1 LALPHAFGRL
11 QFGEDLQL
19 TFDTLIGT
27 GVNANV
33 AAVVVIGIEPK
44 WTQRVADGIAKTG
57 KPVAA
62 FSIEGKGDLQV
73 IQEASRVAAMFLQ
86 DASGLVRTEAEMGD
100 MIMSIKCGESD
111 TTSGL
116 GSCPTTSQAVDRWV
130 EAGGTVFFGE
140 TSELTGGEHLIA
152 ERCIDAATRDLFQVT
167 YDNYIK
173 VIEATGANL
182 LGSQPTQ
189 GNIAGGLTTIEEKAL
204 GNIAKTGSVPVVG
217 VLKPAEMPNPANPG
231 LYFMDSSSAAA
242 ECVTLMAAG
251 GAVIHLFPTGQGNV
265 IGNPI
270 VPVLK
275 LTANIKTAKSMTE
288 HIDLDVSGLLRYEYD
303 LTKAG
308 DMMMDVIYD
317 TVSEDVW
324 GTPFQTLE
332 GSFPITRNDD
342 LWNNPEELKAALK
355 DVKAL
360 VVRNRTKVTADVIA
374 AAPGL
379 KVIARAGVGLDNIDL
394 KAADAAGVVVVAGLG
409 ANAVSVGELTLGL
422 ALSLLRN
429 VPGHDVATRDGG
441 WVRIPGRELSG
452 LTWGLLGCGAT
463 GVATAKL
470 IQGFNCSVL
479 GYDPYAKNV
488 PGVELT
494 SFEDVLKRSDVVSI
508 HMPSTP
514 ETNGSINAA
523 TLALM
528 KKDAIIVNVGRGEV
542 INEADLIAALKA
554 KTIAG
559 AALDVRAQEPPTTGE
574 METIPNLI
582 LTPHVAGITKESQ
595 LRINQIL
602 TANIELVLNSKPAT
616 HAVGALRESSN

>member
-1 LALPHAFGRL
+1 MI
-11 QFGEDLQL
+11 
-19 TFDTLIGT
+19 LI
-27 GVNANV
+27 
-33 AAVVVIGIEPK
+33 
-44 WTQRVADGIAKTG
+44 
-57 KPVAA
+57 
-62 FSIEGKGDLQV
+62 
-73 IQEASRVAAMFLQ
+73 
-86 DASGLVRTEAEMGD
+86 
-100 MIMSIKCGESD
+100 
-111 TTSGL
+111 
-116 GSCPTTSQAVDRWV
+116 
-130 EAGGTVFFGE
+130 
-140 TSELTGGEHLIA
+140 
-152 ERCIDAATRDLFQVT
+152 
-167 YDNYIK
+167 
-173 VIEATGANL
+173 
-182 LGSQPTQ
+182 
-189 GNIAGGLTTIEEKAL
+189 
-204 GNIAKTGSVPVVG
+204 
-217 VLKPAEMPNPANPG
+217 
-231 LYFMDSSSAAA
+231 
-242 ECVTLMAAG
+242 
-251 GAVIHLFPTGQGNV
+251 
-265 IGNPI
+265 
-270 VPVLK
+270 
-275 LTANIKTAKSMTE
+275 
-288 HIDLDVSGLLRYEYD
+288 
-303 LTKAG
+303 
-308 DMMMDVIYD
+308 
-317 TVSEDVW
+317 SEDVW
-324 GTPFQTLE
+324 GTPFQMLE
-332 GSFPITRNDD
+332 GSSPITRNDD

-374 AAPGL
+374 AAPNL

-441 WVRIPGRELSG
+441 WVRTPGRELSG

-488 PGVELT
+488 QGVELT

-602 TANIELVLNSKPAT
+602 TANIELVLNSRPAT
-616 HAVGALRESSN
+616 HAVGALKESSN

>member
-1 LALPHAFGRL
+1 MI
-11 QFGEDLQL
+11 
-19 TFDTLIGT
+19 LI
-27 GVNANV
+27 
-33 AAVVVIGIEPK
+33 
-44 WTQRVADGIAKTG
+44 
-57 KPVAA
+57 
-62 FSIEGKGDLQV
+62 
-73 IQEASRVAAMFLQ
+73 
-86 DASGLVRTEAEMGD
+86 
-100 MIMSIKCGESD
+100 
-111 TTSGL
+111 
-116 GSCPTTSQAVDRWV
+116 
-130 EAGGTVFFGE
+130 
-140 TSELTGGEHLIA
+140 
-152 ERCIDAATRDLFQVT
+152 
-167 YDNYIK
+167 
-173 VIEATGANL
+173 
-182 LGSQPTQ
+182 
-189 GNIAGGLTTIEEKAL
+189 
-204 GNIAKTGSVPVVG
+204 
-217 VLKPAEMPNPANPG
+217 
-231 LYFMDSSSAAA
+231 
-242 ECVTLMAAG
+242 
-251 GAVIHLFPTGQGNV
+251 
-265 IGNPI
+265 
-270 VPVLK
+270 
-275 LTANIKTAKSMTE
+275 
-288 HIDLDVSGLLRYEYD
+288 
-303 LTKAG
+303 
-308 DMMMDVIYD
+308 
-317 TVSEDVW
+317 SEDVW

-342 LWNNPEELKAALK
+342 LWNNPEELKATLK

-374 AAPGL
+374 AAPNL
-379 KVIARAGVGLDNIDL
+379 KVIARAGVGLDNIDI

-441 WVRIPGRELSG
+441 WVRTPGRELSG

-488 PGVELT
+488 SGVELT
-494 SFEDVLKRSDVVSI
+494 TFEDVLKRSDVVSI

-559 AALDVRAQEPPTTGE
+559 AALDVRAQEPPITGE

-616 HAVGALRESSN
+616 HAVGALKKSSN

>member
-1 LALPHAFGRL
+1 MI
-11 QFGEDLQL
+11 
-19 TFDTLIGT
+19 LI
-27 GVNANV
+27 
-33 AAVVVIGIEPK
+33 
-44 WTQRVADGIAKTG
+44 
-57 KPVAA
+57 
-62 FSIEGKGDLQV
+62 
-73 IQEASRVAAMFLQ
+73 
-86 DASGLVRTEAEMGD
+86 
-100 MIMSIKCGESD
+100 
-111 TTSGL
+111 
-116 GSCPTTSQAVDRWV
+116 
-130 EAGGTVFFGE
+130 
-140 TSELTGGEHLIA
+140 
-152 ERCIDAATRDLFQVT
+152 
-167 YDNYIK
+167 
-173 VIEATGANL
+173 
-182 LGSQPTQ
+182 
-189 GNIAGGLTTIEEKAL
+189 
-204 GNIAKTGSVPVVG
+204 
-217 VLKPAEMPNPANPG
+217 
-231 LYFMDSSSAAA
+231 
-242 ECVTLMAAG
+242 
-251 GAVIHLFPTGQGNV
+251 
-265 IGNPI
+265 
-270 VPVLK
+270 
-275 LTANIKTAKSMTE
+275 
-288 HIDLDVSGLLRYEYD
+288 
-303 LTKAG
+303 
-308 DMMMDVIYD
+308 
-317 TVSEDVW
+317 SEDVW

-342 LWNNPEELKAALK
+342 LWNNPDELKAALK

-441 WVRIPGRELSG
+441 WVRTPGRELSG

-528 KKDAIIVNVGRGEV
+528 KKEAIIVNVGRGEV

-616 HAVGALRESSN
+616 HAVGALKESSN

>member
-1 LALPHAFGRL
+1 MI
-11 QFGEDLQL
+11 
-19 TFDTLIGT
+19 LI
-27 GVNANV
+27 
-33 AAVVVIGIEPK
+33 
-44 WTQRVADGIAKTG
+44 
-57 KPVAA
+57 
-62 FSIEGKGDLQV
+62 
-73 IQEASRVAAMFLQ
+73 
-86 DASGLVRTEAEMGD
+86 
-100 MIMSIKCGESD
+100 
-111 TTSGL
+111 
-116 GSCPTTSQAVDRWV
+116 
-130 EAGGTVFFGE
+130 
-140 TSELTGGEHLIA
+140 
-152 ERCIDAATRDLFQVT
+152 
-167 YDNYIK
+167 
-173 VIEATGANL
+173 
-182 LGSQPTQ
+182 
-189 GNIAGGLTTIEEKAL
+189 
-204 GNIAKTGSVPVVG
+204 
-217 VLKPAEMPNPANPG
+217 
-231 LYFMDSSSAAA
+231 
-242 ECVTLMAAG
+242 
-251 GAVIHLFPTGQGNV
+251 
-265 IGNPI
+265 
-270 VPVLK
+270 
-275 LTANIKTAKSMTE
+275 
-288 HIDLDVSGLLRYEYD
+288 
-303 LTKAG
+303 
-308 DMMMDVIYD
+308 
-317 TVSEDVW
+317 SEDVW
-324 GTPFQTLE
+324 GAPFQTLE

-342 LWNNPEELKAALK
+342 LWSNPEELKTSLK

-374 AAPGL
+374 AAPHL

-422 ALSLLRN
+422 ALALLRN

-441 WVRIPGRELSG
+441 WVRTPGRELSG

-488 PGVELT
+488 SGVELT
-494 SFEDVLKRSDVVSI
+494 SFEEVLKRSDVISV

-514 ETNGSINAA
+514 ETNGSINAT

-542 INEADLIAALKA
+542 INEADLITALKA

-616 HAVGALRESSN
+616 HAVGALKESSN

>member
-1 LALPHAFGRL
+1 MI
-11 QFGEDLQL
+11 
-19 TFDTLIGT
+19 LI
-27 GVNANV
+27 
-33 AAVVVIGIEPK
+33 
-44 WTQRVADGIAKTG
+44 
-57 KPVAA
+57 
-62 FSIEGKGDLQV
+62 
-73 IQEASRVAAMFLQ
+73 
-86 DASGLVRTEAEMGD
+86 
-100 MIMSIKCGESD
+100 
-111 TTSGL
+111 
-116 GSCPTTSQAVDRWV
+116 
-130 EAGGTVFFGE
+130 
-140 TSELTGGEHLIA
+140 
-152 ERCIDAATRDLFQVT
+152 
-167 YDNYIK
+167 
-173 VIEATGANL
+173 
-182 LGSQPTQ
+182 
-189 GNIAGGLTTIEEKAL
+189 
-204 GNIAKTGSVPVVG
+204 
-217 VLKPAEMPNPANPG
+217 
-231 LYFMDSSSAAA
+231 
-242 ECVTLMAAG
+242 
-251 GAVIHLFPTGQGNV
+251 
-265 IGNPI
+265 
-270 VPVLK
+270 
-275 LTANIKTAKSMTE
+275 
-288 HIDLDVSGLLRYEYD
+288 
-303 LTKAG
+303 
-308 DMMMDVIYD
+308 
-317 TVSEDVW
+317 SEDVW

-342 LWNNPEELKAALK
+342 LWNNPEELKTTLK

-374 AAPGL
+374 AAPNL
-379 KVIARAGVGLDNIDL
+379 KVIARAGVGLDNIDI

-441 WVRIPGRELSG
+441 WVRTPGRELSG

-488 PGVELT
+488 AGVELT
-494 SFEDVLKRSDVVSI
+494 SFEEVLKRSDVVSI

-542 INEADLIAALKA
+542 INEADLIVALKA

-616 HAVGALRESSN
+616 HAVGALKESNN

>member
-1 LALPHAFGRL
+1 MI
-11 QFGEDLQL
+11 
-19 TFDTLIGT
+19 LI
-27 GVNANV
+27 
-33 AAVVVIGIEPK
+33 
-44 WTQRVADGIAKTG
+44 
-57 KPVAA
+57 
-62 FSIEGKGDLQV
+62 
-73 IQEASRVAAMFLQ
+73 
-86 DASGLVRTEAEMGD
+86 
-100 MIMSIKCGESD
+100 
-111 TTSGL
+111 
-116 GSCPTTSQAVDRWV
+116 
-130 EAGGTVFFGE
+130 
-140 TSELTGGEHLIA
+140 
-152 ERCIDAATRDLFQVT
+152 
-167 YDNYIK
+167 
-173 VIEATGANL
+173 
-182 LGSQPTQ
+182 
-189 GNIAGGLTTIEEKAL
+189 
-204 GNIAKTGSVPVVG
+204 
-217 VLKPAEMPNPANPG
+217 
-231 LYFMDSSSAAA
+231 
-242 ECVTLMAAG
+242 
-251 GAVIHLFPTGQGNV
+251 
-265 IGNPI
+265 
-270 VPVLK
+270 
-275 LTANIKTAKSMTE
+275 
-288 HIDLDVSGLLRYEYD
+288 
-303 LTKAG
+303 
-308 DMMMDVIYD
+308 
-317 TVSEDVW
+317 SEDVW

-342 LWNNPEELKAALK
+342 LWNNPDELKAALK

-374 AAPGL
+374 AAPNL

-441 WVRIPGRELSG
+441 WVRTPGRELSG

-494 SFEDVLKRSDVVSI
+494 SFEDVLQRSDVVSI

-602 TANIELVLNSKPAT
+602 TTNIELVLNSKPAT
-616 HAVGALRESSN
+616 HAVGALKESSN

>member
-1 LALPHAFGRL
+1 MI
-11 QFGEDLQL
+11 
-19 TFDTLIGT
+19 LI
-27 GVNANV
+27 
-33 AAVVVIGIEPK
+33 
-44 WTQRVADGIAKTG
+44 
-57 KPVAA
+57 
-62 FSIEGKGDLQV
+62 
-73 IQEASRVAAMFLQ
+73 
-86 DASGLVRTEAEMGD
+86 
-100 MIMSIKCGESD
+100 
-111 TTSGL
+111 
-116 GSCPTTSQAVDRWV
+116 
-130 EAGGTVFFGE
+130 
-140 TSELTGGEHLIA
+140 
-152 ERCIDAATRDLFQVT
+152 
-167 YDNYIK
+167 
-173 VIEATGANL
+173 
-182 LGSQPTQ
+182 
-189 GNIAGGLTTIEEKAL
+189 
-204 GNIAKTGSVPVVG
+204 
-217 VLKPAEMPNPANPG
+217 
-231 LYFMDSSSAAA
+231 
-242 ECVTLMAAG
+242 
-251 GAVIHLFPTGQGNV
+251 
-265 IGNPI
+265 
-270 VPVLK
+270 
-275 LTANIKTAKSMTE
+275 
-288 HIDLDVSGLLRYEYD
+288 
-303 LTKAG
+303 
-308 DMMMDVIYD
+308 
-317 TVSEDVW
+317 SEDVW

-342 LWNNPEELKAALK
+342 LWSNPEELKSSLK

-374 AAPGL
+374 AAPHL

-422 ALSLLRN
+422 ALALLRN
-429 VPGHDVATRDGG
+429 VPGHDVATRGGG
-441 WVRIPGRELSG
+441 WVRTPGRELSG

-488 PGVELT
+488 SGVELT
-494 SFEDVLKRSDVVSI
+494 SFEEVLKRSDVISV

-514 ETNGSINAA
+514 ETNGSINAT

-528 KKDAIIVNVGRGEV
+528 KKDTIIVNVGRGEV
-542 INEADLIAALKA
+542 INEADLITALKA

-616 HAVGALRESSN
+616 HAVGALKESSN